1 MYLIPF
7 CRLRVY
13 PYPILGGNEV
23 DTSIRMDKV
32 VKYTNNGRNVDL
44 LVDERPKGNAILH
57 PNIIAIAPSEFS
69 PQPMNLNG
77 RGYGKRN

>member
-1 MYLIPF
+1 MDI
-7 CRLRVY
+7 
-13 PYPILGGNEV
+13 
-23 DTSIRMDKV
+23 SIRTDKV

-57 PNIIAIAPSEFS
+57 PNFIAIANRLRFS

-77 RGYGKRN
+77 KGYGKRKSAWNVLDMSNLSH

>member
-1 MYLIPF
+1 MRI
-7 CRLRVY
+7 
-13 PYPILGGNEV
+13 
-23 DTSIRMDKV
+23 DSV
-32 VKYTNNGRNVDL
+32 VRYTNNCKNVDL

-77 RGYGKRN
+77 RGYGKKNYEGL